1 MPDADSAASADASS
15 RRTARTGTVRLVNA
29 VFYGHHGVMQ
39 EEHQIGGRYE
49 VDVAAD
55 LDFEAAAIHDDL
67 SETVN
72 YEKVYGF
79 VKDLVTENNF
89 YLIEKLAYLIAHRVV
104 EAYPDVEAVEVTV
117 RKPNPPVG
125 GPCDRAEAVYR
136 IDNTDTNAPTNA
148 RRT

>member
-1 MPDADSAASADASS
+1 MPQSDSTTRPVPAAQAG
-15 RRTARTGTVRLVNA
+15 RQTGTVRLVNA

-49 VDVAAD
+49 VD
-55 LDFEAAAIHDDL
+55 DL

-72 YEKVYGF
+72 YEEVYGF

-136 IDNTDTNAPTNA
+136 IDNSGDD
-148 RRT
+148 RSDD